1 MKLSRQIPLNAL
13 RVFEAVA
20 RLMSF
25 TRAGDELGMTQ
36 TAVSYQIKQ
45 LEETLGTPLF
55 TRRPRQIALTDAGAR
70 LAPKVAEAFGVL
82 SEALASVTTTVEET
96 LVITTTA
103 TFAAHWLSSHIGG
116 FQLNAPRIAV
126 RMQVNQ
132 QTADFARDGVDVA
145 IRYGTKG
152 SEASLVHHKLM
163 AINYSPMLS
172 PALLA
177 NAGPLR
183 EPRDLLRLRIID
195 PHDTW
200 WPKWFAA
207 AGVDPSDLQGRPA
220 TRLGAQTFE
229 ASSAIA
235 GHGVAIL
242 TPAFYRRELAAGL
255 LVQPFALECED
266 EGTAYWLV
274 YPEAKRH
281 QPKIR
286 AFRDWLLAEM
296 AADTL

>member
-1 MKLSRQIPLNAL
+1 
-13 RVFEAVA
+13 VA
-20 RLMSF
+20 
-25 TRAGDELGMTQ
+25 
-36 TAVSYQIKQ
+36 
-45 LEETLGTPLF
+45 
-55 TRRPRQIALTDAGAR
+55 
-70 LAPKVAEAFGVL
+70 
-82 SEALASVTTTVEET
+82 EET

-103 TFAAHWLSSHIGG
+103 TFAAHWLSSHIGA

-126 RMQVNQ
+126 RMLVNQ
-132 QTADFARDGVDVA
+132 QTADFARDGIDVA
-145 IRYGTKG
+145 IRYGLKG
-152 SEASLVHHKLM
+152 TDTSLVYHELM
-163 AINYSPMLS
+163 GVNYSPMLS
-172 PALLA
+172 PGLLSSV
-177 NAGPLR
+177 GPLR

-195 PHDTW
+195 PKDEW
-200 WPKWFAA
+200 WPRWFAA
-207 AGVDPSDLQGRPA
+207 AGVADADLEGRPG

-266 EGTAYWLV
+266 EGTRYWLV

-286 AFRDWLLAEM
+286 IFRDWLLNEM
-296 AADTL
+296 AASTV